1 VELRVP
7 ATTSKRRFDLLRRR
21 RERAAADAWL
31 VERTHTVTGDPR
43 IKRRIAE
50 LTSARHR
57 LTLARSL
64 RGAVRDAQ
72 RPGISASPLN
82 RRAALA
88 AAAELNDVASLLEDV
103 RRPVTPRGVLLT
115 TRLLTDGGSPLYGR
129 QAAGDLVDA
138 AGAIRAA
145 LERP

>member
-7 ATTSKRRFDLLRRR
+7 ATTSKRRFDLLGRR

-31 VERTHTVTGDPR
+31 IERTHTVTGDPR
-43 IKRRIAE
+43 ITRRIAE

-64 RGAVRDAQ
+64 RGVVHDAR

-82 RRAALA
+82 RRAVLA
-88 AAAELNDVASLLEDV
+88 AAAALNDVASLLEDA
-103 RRPVTPRGVLLT
+103 RHPVTPRGVLLT

-129 QAAGDLVDA
+129 RAAGDLADA
-138 AGAIRAA
+138 AGEICAA